1 MSKAPLTKE
10 EREKILNA
18 RLKSIGALDK
28 IVQGDD
34 FDTRHKDF
42 IPAGITEVALALGDI
57 PGYATGNLVELIGE
71 SGSGKTY
78 VALKAVVEAQ
88 KKGMKVAFFNIE
100 NSFYE
105 ARANQIGVITRDK
118 NLFQLIPNLGSGEDV
133 CDVICAMVE
142 SSLYGL
148 IVVDSITALIPSDSL
163 NKSFTES
170 EKIGEHAKLVGKLA
184 KKLTKLTGDFN
195 TTVILINQYR
205 IGSGSMPNTFV
216 KKGTGGEGLYYYD
229 HYKISFRKING
240 AAGAIYNSEK
250 QIIGGK
256 SEIVIDKNRYGPP
269 KIKTI
274 FPIYFTDEDSNPV
287 VDFIM
292 RAKAKN
298 VELIKE
304 SGRGEKK
311 RLQYITEDGEVIEST
326 DVKIFINLLRETP
339 APTKRTRN
347 DNSTTAFEYICRK
360 IKFDERMAEE
370 MIQRLES
377 TDDFET
383 PNELVGYS
391 EEPEES
397 EEFLA

>member
-1 MSKAPLTKE
+1 MSKSPLTKE

-42 IPAGITEVALALGDI
+42 IPAGITELAVALGDI
-57 PGYATGNLVELIGE
+57 PGYATSKLVELIGE

-118 NLFQLIPNLGSGEDV
+118 NLFQLVPNLGSGEDV

-148 IVVDSITALIPSDSL
+148 IIVDSITALIPSDSL

-170 EKIGEHAKLVGKLA
+170 DKIGEHAKLVGKLS
-184 KKLTKLTGDFN
+184 KKLTKYCGDFN

-216 KKGTGGEGLYYYD
+216 KKGTGGEGLFYYD
-229 HYKISFRKING
+229 HYRISFRKING
-240 AAGAIYNSEK
+240 AAGAIYNDAKE
-250 QIIGGK
+250 IIGGK
-256 SEIVIDKNRYGPP
+256 SEIVVEKNRYGPP
-269 KIKTI
+269 KVKTI
-274 FPIYFTDEDSNPV
+274 FPIYFTAEDSNPV

-304 SGRGEKK
+304 SGRGDKK
-311 RLQYITEDGEVIEST
+311 KLQYITEDGEVLEST
-326 DVKIFINLLRETP
+326 DVKEFIGLLQEAP
-339 APTKRTRN
+339 APTKKTRN
-347 DNSTTAFEYICRK
+347 DNSSTVFEYICRK
-360 IKFDERMAEE
+360 IKFDDTMVAE
-370 MIQRLES
+370 MLARLENGS
-377 TDDFET
+377 NFET
-383 PNELVGYS
+383 PSELIGYS
-391 EEPEES
+391 EDS
-397 EEFLA
+397 EEFTA

>member
-18 RLKSIGALDK
+18 RLKSMGALDK

-34 FDTRHKDF
+34 FDTKHKDF
-42 IPAGITEVALALGDI
+42 IPAGITELAVALGDL
-57 PGYATGNLVELIGE
+57 PGYATGNLVELLGE

-118 NLFQLIPNLGSGEDV
+118 DLFQLLPNLGSGEDV

-163 NKSFTES
+163 NKSFTEPD
-170 EKIGEHAKLVGKLA
+170 KIGEHAKLIGKLA
-184 KKLTKLTGDFN
+184 RKLTKICGDYN

-205 IGSGSMPNTFV
+205 TGSGSMPNTFT
-216 KKGTGGEGLYYYD
+216 KKGTGGDGLWYYD
-229 HYKISFRKING
+229 HYRLSFRKING
-240 AAGAIYNSEK
+240 VAGAIYNSDKE
-250 QIIGGK
+250 IIGGK
-256 SEIVIDKNRYGPP
+256 SEITIEKNRYGPP
-269 KIKTI
+269 KVKTI
-274 FPIYFTDEDSNPV
+274 FPIYFTAEDSNPV
-287 VDFIM
+287 IDFIM

-304 SGRGEKK
+304 VGRGSSK
-311 RLQYITEDGEVIEST
+311 RLQYITEDGEVIESV
-326 DVKIFINLLRETP
+326 DVKDFINLLRETP

-347 DNSTTAFEYICRK
+347 DNSTTAFEFICRK
-360 IKFDERMAEE
+360 IKFDDKMVEVM
-370 MIQRLES
+370 LEKLTQGS
-377 TDDFET
+377 NFET
-383 PNELVGYS
+383 PNELIGYS
-391 EEPEES
+391 EES
-397 EEFLA
+397 DEFVV